1 MIESNQ
7 PSLTSPPAFTLHI
20 DDGAPEAHR
29 VASSVLVSIL
39 ENSQRAFELIG
50 LYLEGRPIKERAT
63 VPAAIRRRFQLVCN
77 LPQPGSFAV
86 PIAVED
92 LSGDLLFAEQREK
105 ATEIFKRLM
114 TSVFARDQRA
124 LLNALPDQRLLRRVL
139 EAVKG
144 MAPRADAKWRLRLA
158 DAAGQPFAEFDPTTI
173 PFIQETIVPQEE
185 REASRIVT
193 GELKS
198 IDFAARKFVIIYPP
212 TDRELECIYEDAV
225 EDLLIENRRD
235 LIQVT
240 GRVLLDDA
248 GQPKQIIDVNEIRDV
263 DLSPLIVER
272 VHYGDLSLQAT
283 VPVLLEPTMDASK
296 QLLCVERVDLGID
309 AFAPTRE
316 GLLAELDEQL
326 AMLWREYAL
335 ADDKLLDA
343 EAHHLK
349 QALLSAWII
358 EVRDAA

>member
-1 MIESNQ
+1 MIGSNKT
-7 PSLTSPPAFTLHI
+7 SITSPPAFTLYI

-50 LYLEGRPIKERAT
+50 LYLEGRPVKERAT

-77 LPQPGSFAV
+77 LPHPGSFAV

-92 LSGDLLFAEQREK
+92 LSGGLSFLEPREK
-105 ATEIFKRLM
+105 ALEIFKRL
-114 TSVFARDQRA
+114 TVGIFARDQQA
-124 LLNALPDQRLLRRVL
+124 ILNALPDQRLLRRVL
-139 EAVKG
+139 EAIKG
-144 MAPRADAKWRLRLA
+144 MAPRADAKWRLRLS
-158 DAAGQPFAEFDPTTI
+158 DASDLLFAEFNLNTI

-198 IDFAARKFVIIYPP
+198 IDFTARKFVIIYPP
-212 TDRELECIYEDAV
+212 TNHELDCIYEDAV

-235 LIQVT
+235 LVQVT
-240 GRVLLDDA
+240 GRVLLDDT
-248 GQPKQIIDVNEIRDV
+248 GQPKQIIDVNDIRDV
-263 DLSPLIVER
+263 DLSPMVVER
-272 VHYGDLSLQAT
+272 VRYGDLSLRAT
-283 VPVLLEPTMDASK
+283 VPVLLEPIMDASK
-296 QLLCVERVDLGID
+296 QLLCVERADLGID

-316 GLLAELDEQL
+316 DLLAELNEQV

-335 ADDKLLDA
+335 ADDEILDA

-349 QALLSAWII
+349 RALLDAWAI
-358 EVRDAA
+358 EVQDAA